1 MTASRGSSPPTP
13 HSRAANAESGGS
25 TAKAAR
31 NAAANRWIEE
41 HGDALWRFALSRTR
55 SADTAEEIVQETLLA
70 ALESLN
76 SYVGDSSE
84 RTWLLAIAA
93 HKIAD
98 HFRRAARAAHQESPP
113 DDAPC
118 ACEKCRAMFARSGK
132 WARIPE
138 AWPAELEASIDRA
151 TQIEALRKCIEQ
163 LPPGQRELVWMRDLL
178 DVPTDEICKQSGITP
193 TNMWTRLH
201 RARAALRA
209 CMEKVFGRDASRAS

>member
-1 MTASRGSSPPTP
+1 
-13 HSRAANAESGGS
+13 
-25 TAKAAR
+25 
-31 NAAANRWIEE
+31 
-41 HGDALWRFALSRTR
+41 
-55 SADTAEEIVQETLLA
+55 
-70 ALESLN
+70 
-76 SYVGDSSE
+76 
-84 RTWLLAIAA
+84 
-93 HKIAD
+93 
-98 HFRRAARAAHQESPP
+98 
-113 DDAPC
+113 
-118 ACEKCRAMFARSGK
+118 MFARSGK